1 MHGWL
6 PVFVSA
12 KEPILEVGLS
22 ISNNKYF
29 SKNCSIP
36 ATQWLNEV
44 WSTRIDF
51 PRQGKRIWEPSILPI
66 IKVLQCIAVPND
78 SESPRP
84 VAKLNAST
92 KQYQQCL
99 KLLEHHQ
106 TKWVGSMSQ
115 LINWCIQ
122 PYETLVD
129 WLFLL
134 LFDVWSCSLFI
145 YWFDLTNTLQH
156 HSITVKV
163 ELHWN
168 LEGANERSLLTSFWT
183 FQWNK
188 NKMSLKWILD
198 DRNWQ
203 HKNLEDRVLVC
214 NLSERDGTCKI
225 RSYW

>member
-1 MHGWL
+1 M
-6 PVFVSA
+6 VYQDRFSTTR
-12 KEPILEVGLS
+12 KENLRTIYSPNYQS
-22 ISNNKYF
+22 
-29 SKNCSIP
+29 
-36 ATQWLNEV
+36 
-44 WSTRIDF
+44 
-51 PRQGKRIWEPSILPI
+51 
-66 IKVLQCIAVPND
+66 IAVYC
-78 SESPRP
+78 STKRLRITHRP

-129 WLFLL
+129 WLFRL